1 VEVDMKLLAMIVGG
15 IWCTALSG
23 CAGFDVE
30 GREGIRVYDPAYYVV
45 VSRNGNDFK
54 TQTFVG
60 PNLCSHYEIKPKSF
74 FAKNEFSLRLT
85 DGMASQ
91 VADELDT
98 TAILTFFQSAAEKA
112 MEAAASAVG
121 GTDAM
126 NGRAM
131 DGEGIWIWTG
141 HRFVKMGPGIGC
153 AQLAAG

>member
-1 VEVDMKLLAMIVGG
+1 VEVDMKLLSTIVAG
-15 IWCTALSG
+15 IGCAALSG

-45 VSRNGNDFK
+45 VSRTGDDFK

-74 FAKNEFSLRLT
+74 FAKNSFSLRLT

-91 VADELDT
+91 VADDLDT
-98 TAILTFFQSAAEKA
+98 TAILSFFQSVAEKA
-112 MEAAASAVG
+112 TEAAASAVG
-121 GTDAM
+121 GTEAM
-126 NGRAM
+126 DGRAM
-131 DGEGIWIWTG
+131 GGEGIWIWTG
-141 HRFVKMGPGIGC
+141 QRFVKMGPDLGC